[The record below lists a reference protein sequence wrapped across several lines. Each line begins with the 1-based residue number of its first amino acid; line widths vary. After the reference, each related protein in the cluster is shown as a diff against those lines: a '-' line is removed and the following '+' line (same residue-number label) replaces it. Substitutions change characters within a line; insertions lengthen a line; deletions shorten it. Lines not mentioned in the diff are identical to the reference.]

1 MAQQTQKKV
10 SLRPLGDR
18 LLVQRVEQKETLKGG
33 IILPDSAK
41 KKQEVAIVVTI
52 GSGKITDDGKTLPM
66 PVKAGDKVLMDKYSG
81 QEVTV
86 DDEEYVVLRAGDII
100 ATIEE

>member
-1 MAQQTQKKV
+1 MTEQTQKKV

-18 LLVQRVEQKETLKGG
+18 LLVQRIEQEETLKGG
-33 IILPDSAK
+33 IILPESAK
-41 KKQEVAIVVTI
+41 KKQEVAVVVAI

-86 DDEEYVVLRAGDII
+86 DDEEYVVLRAGDVI
-100 ATIEE
+100 ATIE